1 MLGASQKVYQKMGE
15 MPTYLVYKTRFG
27 GEDNGR

>member
-1 MLGASQKVYQKMGE
+1 MLAKDLSESGRDAY
-15 MPTYLVYKTRFG
+15 YLVYKTRFG